1 MIAWVGSKAM
11 RIDTNLGMRVAL
23 VQAAAVLVL
32 GLATGLALS
41 HSFFEDWGW
50 LVGPGAW
57 MLAAAA
63 TALILRLPFATTLLG
78 AALAGIP
85 SGIATLLGLHWL
97 GAALAIVLFA
107 LWCGGMGAR
116 GLTARIA

>member
-1 MIAWVGSKAM
+1 MQ
-11 RIDTNLGMRVAL
+11 IDTNLGMRAAL
-23 VQAAAVLVL
+23 AQAGAVLVL
-32 GLATGLALS
+32 GLATGLTLS

-57 MLAAAA
+57 MLAAVA
-63 TALILRLPFATTLLG
+63 TALILKLPLPATLLG

-85 SGIATLLGLHWL
+85 SALATIVGLHWL
-97 GAALAIVLFA
+97 GAVLAIVLFA

-116 GLTARIA
+116 GLTARAA

>member
-1 MIAWVGSKAM
+1 MP
-11 RIDTNLGMRVAL
+11 IDTNLGMRAAL
-23 VQAAAVLVL
+23 AQAGAVLVL

-41 HSFFEDWGW
+41 HRFFEDWGW

-57 MLAAAA
+57 MLAATA
-63 TALILRLPFATTLLG
+63 TALILKLPLPATLLG

-85 SGIATLLGLHWL
+85 SAALTLLGLHWL

-107 LWCGGMGAR
+107 LWCGSMGAR
-116 GLTARIA
+116 GLTARTA

>member
-1 MIAWVGSKAM
+1 M
-11 RIDTNLGMRVAL
+11 RIDTNLGMRAAL
-23 VQAAAVLVL
+23 VQAAAVLAL

-41 HSFFEDWGW
+41 HAFFEDWGW

-57 MLAAAA
+57 MLAATI
-63 TALILRLPFATTLLG
+63 TALALRLPLPATLLG

-85 SGIATLLGLHWL
+85 SAVATIAGLHWL

-107 LWCGGMGAR
+107 LWCGGLGAR
-116 GLTARIA
+116 GLTARTA

>member
-1 MIAWVGSKAM
+1 M
-11 RIDTNLGMRVAL
+11 RIDTNLGMRAAL
-23 VQAAAVLVL
+23 VQAAGVLVL

-57 MLAAAA
+57 MLAATA
-63 TALILRLPFATTLLG
+63 TALVLRLALAPTLLG
-78 AALAGIP
+78 AALAGMP
-85 SGIATLLGLHWL
+85 SAVATLLGLHWL

-107 LWCGGMGAR
+107 LWCGGIDAR
-116 GLTARIA
+116 SLTARTA

>member
-1 MIAWVGSKAM
+1 M
-11 RIDTNLGMRVAL
+11 RIDTNLGMRAAL
-23 VQAAAVLVL
+23 VQAAAVIVL
-32 GLATGLALS
+32 GLATGLTLS

-50 LVGPGAW
+50 LVGPLAW
-57 MLAAAA
+57 MLAAFA
-63 TALILRLPFATTLLG
+63 TARVLRLPLAPTLLG

-85 SGIATLLGLHWL
+85 SGVATLLGLHWL
-97 GAALAIVLFA
+97 GAVLAIVLFA